1 MGTCRV
7 FKQLP
12 CVQAIRIIL
21 KVCEEYDMQALVDYE
36 LIAEQF
42 RFFRVR
48 AGDDL
53 RVIRA
58 LYQCVGRKALQA
70 GFNL

>member
-1 MGTCRV
+1 
-7 FKQLP
+7 
-12 CVQAIRIIL
+12 
-21 KVCEEYDMQALVDYE
+21 MQALVDYE

-48 AGDDL
+48 AGDDR

-70 GFNL
+70 RFNL